1 MIGGCQGVTAWFLG
15 LHDQGLTETVG
26 IWLAEFYKFLI
37 LFYSDGH
44 WITDFLSSKNVTQY
58 IPHLCQNKITDFH
71 LMSYWLQSFEGLF
84 FFDKC
89 ASLCGVSYL
98 VHKLLRPHYITYWS
112 FL

>member
-44 WITDFLSSKNVTQY
+44 WITDFLSSSVTGRVKMW
-58 IPHLCQNKITDFH
+58 HST
-71 LMSYWLQSFEGLF
+71 
-84 FFDKC
+84 
-89 ASLCGVSYL
+89 
-98 VHKLLRPHYITYWS
+98 
-112 FL
+112 FLIYVKTK